1 MITKGFVKSCKQPLV
16 GAWGFAGVVVVKHT
30 LSPEGRSPVKG
41 EMCVCVIYIQ
51 LLIYVSILYEKIYIT
66 KNSDSS

>member
-41 EMCVCVIYIQ
+41 EMCVCVLYVADSIYFQ
-51 LLIYVSILYEKIYIT
+51 FLLVFFRHP
-66 KNSDSS
+66 